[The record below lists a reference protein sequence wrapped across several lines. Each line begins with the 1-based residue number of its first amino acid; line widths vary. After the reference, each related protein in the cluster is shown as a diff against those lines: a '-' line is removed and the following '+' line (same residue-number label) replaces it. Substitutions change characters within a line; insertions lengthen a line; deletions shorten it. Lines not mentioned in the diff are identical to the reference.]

1 MPEVSFK
8 LGIVACDFQR
18 TGVQEGRRSEQDV
31 GSIALLRK
39 SRTAV
44 SLKSSLSYVR
54 TNSFR

>member
-18 TGVQEGRRSEQDV
+18 TGVQEGRRSEQD
-31 GSIALLRK
+31 GFFTLLRK

-44 SLKSSLSYVR
+44 SLQSSLSYVR

>member
-31 GSIALLRK
+31 GSLLYFA
-39 SRTAV
+39 SRE
-44 SLKSSLSYVR
+44 LR
-54 TNSFR
+54 